1 MLTAVHCVD
10 AMEKLGAL
18 KETVDSVGK
27 DSSKFF
33 EKGNKAAGT
42 RARKSLQELK
52 KLAQELRVAI
62 QAEKQGMTAGGAQG
76 DGVPA
81 EAHDEGDLHDVA
93 DEEQVH
99 YDD

>member
-1 MLTAVHCVD
+1 
-10 AMEKLGAL
+10 MEKLSAL

-62 QAEKQGMTAGGAQG
+62 QAEKQCMGAGGAQG
-76 DGVPA
+76 DGVPV
-81 EAHDEGDLHDVA
+81 EAQPEEDLHDIG
-93 DEEQVH
+93 DDEQVH